1 MVGDGWWVG
10 GKAELFEK
18 KLEEDTLREGKHAN
32 LLLAPFGE
40 S

>member
-1 MVGDGWWVG
+1 MVGGLGV
-10 GKAELFEK
+10 KLNCFEK